1 MKKMNMIGK
10 PISEKINKERT
21 MRKDTTRNLNAMQK
35 SQSIN
40 LQNPSMD
47 DLDNVDHELTLI
59 KLNNG
64 TRNELNQTMYSV
76 KLKAKH

>member
-10 PISEKINKERT
+10 PISEKIHKERT